1 MCLSIGIHSVLLE
14 FGCDTEIVHLL
25 PFLSV
30 LILKPRH
37 PEVTA
42 GHLEERLQ
50 AAGVGH
56 VQSTC
61 AHGSSLCQ
69 PQRGS
74 SRMQWDLG
82 MVSAVPK

>member
-42 GHLEERLQ
+42 GHLEGCRLQ
-50 AAGVGH
+50 GLGTSRALVHMGPPYA
-56 VQSTC
+56 
-61 AHGSSLCQ
+61 SL
-69 PQRGS
+69 RGS